1 MTFAEECQPLRVLC
15 QCLRHNDALKKWY
28 LTPMCFVRGFI
39 FTALDVVI
47 SPLLSTKKV
56 DLITAVSPPQI
67 FVTVAISKNIH
78 HIVMN
83 SRIAWLRAV
92 YSALV
97 VLRTISF

>member
-1 MTFAEECQPLRVLC
+1 MA
-15 QCLRHNDALKKWY
+15 
-28 LTPMCFVRGFI
+28 
-39 FTALDVVI
+39 VV
-47 SPLLSTKKV
+47 SAPFLHSNTV